1 MFSSVII
8 FCLALC
14 AAYYCKY
21 KDPPAEESME
31 ANSQNESPRI
41 LGRFVFGIL
50 FTCYMA
56 KDCLKTFFDVV
67 QNYEDDSYI
76 DLISLATDHQRNEYE
91 TSDDS
96 DGEHQYS
103 FVEFLIMKTA
113 VAFVICL
120 ELCLACNNSLK
131 QNELIPDLE
140 KKCYLHYMNLSIC
153 YLTIVVILFFI
164 VLLKCLMDVVIIHT
178 ANDNSD
184 GITTS
189 ER

>member
-67 QNYEDDSYI
+67 ENYEDDSYI
-76 DLISLATDHQRNEYE
+76 DLISLATDHQRNEYDA
-91 TSDDS
+91 SDDS
-96 DGEHQYS
+96 LKIYKI
-103 FVEFLIMKTA
+103 IMKPA

-131 QNELIPDLE
+131 QNELIPDIE

-184 GITTS
+184 GVV
-189 ER
+189 

>member
-103 FVEFLIMKTA
+103 FVEFL
-113 VAFVICL
+113 
-120 ELCLACNNSLK
+120 SLK
-131 QNELIPDLE
+131 IYKISSRKSYEDCSCLR
-140 KKCYLHYMNLSIC
+140 YLLG
-153 YLTIVVILFFI
+153 T
-164 VLLKCLMDVVIIHT
+164 LLGMQQF
-178 ANDNSD
+178 S
-184 GITTS
+184 
-189 ER
+189 